1 MCFDECLTIG
11 MFFPELNDAFI
22 TWFLRIRTATTN
34 RFSRLDAQ
42 FLLLWLGCLLL
53 CITKAEK
60 KRTKPNG
67 EIHQA
72 GATGKYQETVSCE
85 REGDKRVG
93 FIYR

>member
-1 MCFDECLTIG
+1 MHSSRGFFVSGQQQQIG
-11 MFFPELNDAFI
+11 FPVLMPNFCSFGLVASCYA
-22 TWFLRIRTATTN
+22 LQKRKK
-34 RFSRLDAQ
+34 Q
-42 FLLLWLGCLLL
+42 
-53 CITKAEK
+53 K